1 MLQSDELAASIGAR
15 SPDAARVIAGAA
27 DGVVHLEAGT
37 GRRTH
42 SGAGVVWARD
52 NVGRSLIV
60 SNAHVVTHE
69 PIIVTGAD
77 GATRR
82 ATLVARDTTR
92 DLALVSCDA
101 TPDRWRPVP
110 PAAMAPLRVGQVV
123 MAIGHPL
130 GVRHAV
136 TTGVLHAIGPLR
148 SDAELSPSQRSLLWA
163 QLDLRLAPGN
173 SGGPV
178 VNTRG
183 AMIGVSTMIARGL
196 GLAVPIADVDTFVTR
211 AGGPALLAHG
221 WSRGAWNAGR

>member
-1 MLQSDELAASIGAR
+1 MPQFNESATATIVR
-15 SPDAARVIAGAA
+15 SPDVGRMIDGAA
-27 DGVVHLEAGT
+27 DGVVHIEAGV
-37 GRRTH
+37 GRRAH

-77 GATRR
+77 GVTRR

-92 DLALVSCDA
+92 DLALLSCDA

-148 SDAELSPSQRSLLWA
+148 SDATLSPSQRSLSWA
-163 QLDLRLAPGN
+163 QLDVRLAPGN

-178 VNTRG
+178 VDSYG

-196 GLAVPIADVDTFVTR
+196 GLAVPITDVDAFVAR

-221 WSRGAWNAGR
+221 WSRDAWNAGR

>member
-1 MLQSDELAASIGAR
+1 M
-15 SPDAARVIAGAA
+15 IAGAA
-27 DGVVHLEAGT
+27 DGVVHIEAGT

-52 NVGRSLIV
+52 AAGRALIV
-60 SNAHVVTHE
+60 SNAHVATHE

-82 ATLVARDTTR
+82 AILVARDTAR
-92 DLALVSCDA
+92 DLALLSCDA

-110 PAAMAPLRVGQVV
+110 SAAAIPLRVGQVV

-136 TTGVLHAIGPLR
+136 TTGVVHAIGPLR
-148 SDAELSPSQRSLLWA
+148 SDAELPSSQRTLSWA

-178 VNTRG
+178 LNTRG

-196 GLAVPIADVDTFVTR
+196 GLAVPIDAVDAFVER

-221 WSRGAWNAGR
+221 WSRGAWNAVP